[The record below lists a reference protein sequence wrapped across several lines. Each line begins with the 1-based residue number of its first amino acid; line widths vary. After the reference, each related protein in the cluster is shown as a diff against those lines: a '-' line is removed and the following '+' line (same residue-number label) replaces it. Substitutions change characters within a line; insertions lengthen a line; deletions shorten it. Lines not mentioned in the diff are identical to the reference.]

1 MSLFIVTF
9 IVIALVIS
17 GMAIGVMLGKQPIK
31 GSCGGMSALGMKT
44 ACDVCGGNQS
54 KCDEENE
61 RVAALAD
68 TELAYDA
75 SESNK

>member
-1 MSLFIVTF
+1 MGLFIVTF
-9 IVIALVIS
+9 LVIALVIS
-17 GMAIGVMLGKQPIK
+17 GMAIGVILGKKPIT

-61 RVAALAD
+61 RVAALVND
-68 TELAYDA
+68 ELSYDA
-75 SESNK
+75 TKQK